1 MGLDATVMCKCY
13 IEGRTTE
20 PPVAR
25 DWLYFDNEGY
35 LSLRPEHEDD
45 ETGMKIWTWEQDC
58 CEHSG
63 MDYASER
70 IANWAGYRLF
80 QQALETVGWQHFPVL
95 HAGLQNING
104 GLMAPDACAQALQ
117 ELEFFRTLDT
127 VSKNAFLINTSNGDT
142 IHEHV
147 ACYEGVFILSGTS
160 GLDIGIGQME
170 FFIRDRE
177 GDVLFRAMR
186 IRQTLLEPGKRDR
199 KDGPGRVEFMDL
211 DTSEKFV
218 CETAVRGNAIP
229 WPGGRMQDDEGR
241 WRSEYPSE
249 FHVEIRNVNPSDFD
263 YILEPLIK
271 VFQASVEIGNPVR
284 WC

>member
-1 MGLDATVMCKCY
+1 MCKCY
-13 IEGRTTE
+13 VEGQTTE
-20 PPVAR
+20 PPVPR
-25 DWLYFDNEGY
+25 GWLHFDNEGY
-35 LSLRPEHEDD
+35 LSLRPEHGDD
-45 ETGMKIWTWEQDC
+45 ETSMKIWAWEQDC

-95 HAGLQNING
+95 HARLPNING
-104 GLMAPDACAQALQ
+104 GLMAPDACAQALH

-127 VSKNAFLINTSNGDT
+127 VGKNAFLINTSNGDT
-142 IHEHV
+142 IREHV

-160 GLDIGIGQME
+160 GLDIGIGRLE

-177 GDVLFRAMR
+177 GNILFHAMR

-211 DTSEKFV
+211 HAGEKFV
-218 CETAVRGNAIP
+218 CETAVRGNSIP
-229 WPGGRMQDDEGR
+229 WPDGRMQDDEGR

-249 FHVEIRNVNPSDFD
+249 FDVEIRNVNPSDFD
-263 YILEPLIK
+263 YILESLTKMFRI
-271 VFQASVEIGNPVR
+271 SVDVGSPVR